1 MANAAPIFA
10 FEVRYVIELILL
22 VFALII
28 QGVALVHAITQRSD
42 AFPAIGTLPKGGWI
56 AILAVCLVLTL
67 LGFGPIS
74 LFGLIGIAAAL
85 IYLLDVRV
93 GLRDLSDGKG
103 SGERFS
109 LAAPTRQ
116 RAPHLGARAGW
127 AAYRPAGAAGA
138 GDRAGHHPTRR
149 TAGAAGHRHR

>member
-1 MANAAPIFA
+1 MATAAPIFA

-42 AFPAIGTLPKGGWI
+42 AFAAIGTLPKGGWI
-56 AILAVCLVLTL
+56 AILAVCLVLIL
-67 LGFGPIS
+67 LSRGPIS

-93 GLRDLSDGKG
+93 GLRELNDGKG
-103 SGERFS
+103 F
-109 LAAPTRQ
+109 
-116 RAPHLGARAGW
+116 W
-127 AAYRPAGAAGA
+127 
-138 GDRAGHHPTRR
+138 
-149 TAGAAGHRHR
+149 

>member
-42 AFPAIGTLPKGGWI
+42 AFAAIGTLPKGGWI
-56 AILAVCLVLTL
+56 AILAVCLVLIL
-67 LGFGPIS
+67 LSRGPIS

-103 SGERFS
+103 F
-109 LAAPTRQ
+109 
-116 RAPHLGARAGW
+116 W
-127 AAYRPAGAAGA
+127 
-138 GDRAGHHPTRR
+138 
-149 TAGAAGHRHR
+149 